1 MLMKIFLVFIV
12 LFTTGFFEVAA
23 EADPEQAK
31 FIEVLNENRRFFAK
45 KNGISDMHELIFD
58 EALQKVAA
66 RNDWLKTVLNPNFR
80 GRYTLLKNYQNGMQ
94 DLMKDTKTFLG
105 YDVSVRD
112 KIARALLSEGHVK
125 GWEHFN
131 PIQTMI
137 GCAPNQ
143 KNTMPNEYK
152 NAEYTI
158 VCVLGSKTR
167 LSGWKILNSVPG
179 SQCNP
184 GYVNVE
190 GLCSRPVKQPP
201 SSTVPLPDTT
211 LTSIAPLV
219 VQIPPG
225 DVTTPMVPNNSFIP
239 ENSSISATVNPE
251 VPQDKKS
258 PSPIS
263 PSIYVPATTVET
275 ELDRL
280 IAEYKRNE
288 QDGDVPSEEDEME
301 YFSKFSGCG
310 RLSIEVTV
318 VFVMILVLF

>member
-1 MLMKIFLVFIV
+1 MLMKMFLVFIV

-31 FIEVLNENRRFFAK
+31 FIEVLNENRRLVAQE
-45 KNGISDMHELIFD
+45 NGISDMHELIFD

-105 YDVSVRD
+105 YVESVRD
-112 KIARALLSEGHVK
+112 QVARALLSEGHVK

-143 KNTMPNEYK
+143 KNTMPAEYK
-152 NAEYTI
+152 NAGYTI
-158 VCVLGSKTR
+158 VCVLGS
-167 LSGWKILNSVPG
+167 
-179 SQCNP
+179 
-184 GYVNVE
+184 E
-190 GLCSRPVKQPP
+190 
-201 SSTVPLPDTT
+201 SSTVSLPDTT

-239 ENSSISATVNPE
+239 ENSSISATVTPE
-251 VPQDKKS
+251 VPHDKKS
-258 PSPIS
+258 PSPIA
-263 PSIYVPATTVET
+263 PYMYVPATTVET
-275 ELDRL
+275 ELNRL

-310 RLSIEVTV
+310 RLSMEVTV